1 MMNKSDYQNKMH
13 HMINDRIRAGI
24 YKVTVDNTLNDLK
37 TSYSAIFMESTIIMK
52 RC

>member
-1 MMNKSDYQNKMH
+1 MNKSDYQNKMH

-37 TSYSAIFMESTIIMK
+37 TSYNGKYEHYEKMLKTL
-52 RC
+52 